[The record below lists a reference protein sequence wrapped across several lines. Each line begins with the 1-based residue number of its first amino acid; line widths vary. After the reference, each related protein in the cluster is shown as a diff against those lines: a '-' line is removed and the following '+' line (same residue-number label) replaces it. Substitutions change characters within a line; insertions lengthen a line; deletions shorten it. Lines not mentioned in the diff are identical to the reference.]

1 MRKNIKVNELPSPTW
16 RWLKLNESWIEDM
29 EPLIEKEASYY
40 LPKDVEIS
48 KTPRNSISNIE
59 TALGKDME
67 MVIDDAIDNAKTMVV
82 NNKVMGPLRIDIDYL
97 SDDRAANSFMI
108 EAKDN
113 SEVYIIMKFTGGSG
127 KGTGAVQTKYKIG
140 KNAKVT
146 LVQVQALGNEF
157 RFLNDIGGEC
167 EENGEFKLIQL
178 VLGGKESYIG
188 NRTELIGD
196 GSNLETKIAYR
207 TRKDQLLDM
216 NYISNHHGKKTLCD
230 IKANGVMKDSSHKI
244 FRGTIDF
251 KRGCSGSL
259 GNENEDILL
268 LNKDVINR
276 TIPVILCTEEDV
288 EGNHGASIGKLD
300 ENEMFYLTS
309 RGISE
314 ADVLKMMARA
324 RIDGIKNLIEDEMT
338 VQYVD
343 LYLNDTGAN

>member
-1 MRKNIKVNELPSPTW
+1 MRKGIKVNELPSPTW
-16 RWLKLNESWIEDM
+16 RWLKMNETWIENVKPLNQK
-29 EPLIEKEASYY
+29 EPMYDIPTNL
-40 LPKDVEIS
+40 EIK
-48 KTPRNSISNIE
+48 KTPRNEISEIK
-59 TALGKDME
+59 TALGQDME
-67 MVIDDAIDNAKTMVV
+67 RLIDEATDYADNIVV
-82 NNKVMGPLRIDIDYL
+82 QDRVMGPARIDIDYL
-97 SDDRAANSFMI
+97 ADEQAANSFML

-113 SEVYIIMKFTGGSG
+113 SELYVIMKFTGGSD
-127 KGTGAVQTKYKIG
+127 KGTGAVQTKYKVG
-140 KNAKVT
+140 KNAKIT
-146 LVQVQALGNEF
+146 LVQVQALGSSF

-167 EENGEFKLIQL
+167 DENGKFNLIQL
-178 VLGGKESYIG
+178 ILGGKESYIG

-196 GSNLETKIAYR
+196 KSGLDTKIAYR
-207 TRKDQLLDM
+207 TKNDQLLDM
-216 NYISNHHGKKTLCD
+216 NYISNHHGKKTFCD
-230 IKANGVMKDSSHKI
+230 IKANGVMKDRSHKL

-300 ENEMFYLTS
+300 ENTMFYLTS

-314 ADVLKMMARA
+314 EDVLKMMARA
-324 RIDGIKNLIEDEMT
+324 RIDGIKNLIEDEKT